1 MSYGMGVS
9 VGMQGEFFNA
19 ILAQIHAQTSHMDM
33 LDRLLSM
40 MPVTGRLDVRCHFG
54 SPWRIDHPES
64 NERELPYHIL
74 LRGEAVVEGETGG
87 ADEPTLRMKAGD
99 IVVFPSGSA
108 HRLHDG
114 SGDAPR
120 AVQERHQNGLTI
132 TTNGSADAS
141 IDVLCGRFVLPAVP
155 QQLLRDHLPRRLI
168 VSSVAAGDG
177 QTRDAAFAATRLARV
192 IELMREE
199 ALEQRAGSAAVVD
212 HLSGALFALTLRSA
226 SESGHA
232 PRGLLALAQRHRLQ
246 PALTAMFDEPEK
258 PWTLAQLAE
267 LCHMSRA
274 TFARHF
280 DEAISRSATDVLTE
294 IRMALAGRKLAQTT
308 MSVAEIGETVGYRS
322 EAAFQRVFKRQVG
335 ITPAKWRMQATRIAA
350 PEVRSS

>member
-9 VGMQGEFFNA
+9 VGMRGGFFNA
-19 ILAQIHAQTSHMDM
+19 ILPQLHAQTSHMEM

-54 SPWRIDHPES
+54 APWRIDHPES
-64 NERELPYHIL
+64 SEWELPYHIL
-74 LRGEAVVEGETGG
+74 LRGEAVVECETHGE
-87 ADEPTLRMKAGD
+87 DEPTLRMKAGD

-120 AVQERHQNGLTI
+120 AARERHSNGLTVA
-132 TTNGSADAS
+132 TNGSADAS
-141 IDVLCGRFVLPAVP
+141 TDVLCGRFVLPAVP
-155 QQLLRDHLPRRLI
+155 QQLLRDHLPRRLL
-168 VSSVAAGDG
+168 VSSVTAGDG
-177 QTRDAAFAATRLARV
+177 PTRDAAFAATRLARV

-226 SESGHA
+226 SEADHA

-246 PALTAMFDEPEK
+246 PALAAMFDEPEK

-267 LCHMSRA
+267 RCHMSRA

-308 MSVAEIGETVGYRS
+308 MSVAEIGESVGYRS

-335 ITPAKWRMQATRIAA
+335 MTPAKWRM
-350 PEVRSS
+350 RSSRTAGPDAHSS